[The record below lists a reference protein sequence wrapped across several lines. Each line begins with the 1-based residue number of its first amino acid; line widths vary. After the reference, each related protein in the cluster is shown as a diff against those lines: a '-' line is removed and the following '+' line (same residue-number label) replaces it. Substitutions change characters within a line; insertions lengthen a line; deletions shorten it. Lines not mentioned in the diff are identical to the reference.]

1 MRRFTNDRVGGE
13 LGQQDID
20 LRLARA
26 MERADFLAQENF
38 SILGEKGSGLM
49 K

>member
-1 MRRFTNDRVGGE
+1 MRRFTNDRVGG
-13 LGQQDID
+13 QQDID
-20 LRLARA
+20 LRLAQA
-26 MERADFLAQENF
+26 MERADFLAQEHF